1 MTFEKDLFF
10 DVTLAVVKSLE
21 AAVTNVEDTEEI
33 QHRTDLIDQL
43 CATYA
48 HLMCLTTQ
56 EDVNQLETKL
66 IDYTDDLLSET
77 MRSALLR
84 ISPEKTTVFV
94 EAKRHMGEVML
105 EFGKPNSPCKIFPLG
120 LMI

>member
-1 MTFEKDLFF
+1 MTFENDLFF

-48 HLMCLTTQ
+48 HSMCLTTQ
-56 EDVNQLETKL
+56 EDVSHLETKL
-66 IDYTDDLLSET
+66 IDYTDELLSET
-77 MRSALLR
+77 MISALLS
-84 ISPEKTTVFV
+84 ISLEKTTVFV
-94 EAKRHMGEVML
+94 EAKRHMGEAW
-105 EFGKPNSPCKIFPLG
+105 
-120 LMI
+120 